1 MLTPSS
7 GSWPSGAAQRG
18 LEYRDPVEQVRDE
31 ADGRVI
37 ERESRPQAL
46 YPGECGQLTRRE
58 PQLAGRALA
67 GVDDAQRD
75 QPADQVRVRAGRP
88 GEGPEV
94 PPRGPRHRGAHPLP
108 PRSTPHA
115 PPTSP

>member
-1 MLTPSS
+1 MITPSS

-58 PQLAGRALA
+58 PQLPGRAPA
-67 GVDDAQRD
+67 GVDDAPPD
-75 QPADQVRVRAGRP
+75 PPAGQGPVLAGP
-88 GEGPEV
+88 AGEGAGGQ
-94 PPRGPRHRGAHPLP
+94 PRGA
-108 PRSTPHA
+108 
-115 PPTSP
+115 